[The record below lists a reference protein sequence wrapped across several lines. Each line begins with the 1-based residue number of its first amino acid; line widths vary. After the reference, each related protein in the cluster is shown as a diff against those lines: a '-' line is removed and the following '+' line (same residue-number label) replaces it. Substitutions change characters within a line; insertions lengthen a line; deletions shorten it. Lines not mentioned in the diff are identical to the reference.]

1 MPSQEVITALE
12 SLHRELDKLEPAIKH
27 VELAQQVT
35 QTLKDIPIKHIEL
48 INELKDTDIRYKV
61 ELNEIFSNELIA
73 LTEQTKAL
81 QKTTSDIQQQI
92 QSDLETLKQLQETV
106 QNFHEKVAKINFP
119 ERLDRLDA
127 NVAGIMAA
135 VQSVQSRLDGMERNL
150 TDRLKDMAEYQ
161 KKSHTTLQE
170 VIHQLHSTI
179 QALANKQQMLSYITW
194 GLVTI
199 SMIAT
204 YFFNIK

>member
-35 QTLKDIPIKHIEL
+35 QTVKDIPKKYIEL
-48 INELKDTDIRYKV
+48 VNELKDTDIRYKL
-61 ELNEIFSNELIA
+61 ELKDIFSNELTA

-81 QKTTSDIQQQI
+81 QITTSDIQQQI
-92 QSDLETLKQLQETV
+92 QSDLESLKQLQETMRA
-106 QNFHEKVAKINFP
+106 FHEKVAKINFP
-119 ERLDRLDA
+119 ERLDKLDA

-135 VQSVQSRLDGMERNL
+135 VQSVQSRLDGIERNL
-150 TDRLKDMAEYQ
+150 TDRLKDMSEYQ

-170 VIHQLHSTI
+170 VIHQLHGAI
-179 QALANKQQMLSYITW
+179 QAFANKQQMLSYITW
-194 GLVTI
+194 GLITI

-204 YFFNIK
+204 YLLNIK